1 MTSDELITRQAKQ
14 IEEQR
19 DRIARFVKM
28 TKKIG
33 SIMFC
38 IGGPLNDNV
47 NQYTDKQLKPFFEI
61 ARLIDGMVKD
71 EEYD

>member
-1 MTSDELITRQAKQ
+1 MTGDELIARQAKQ

-47 NQYTDKQLKPFFEI
+47 NQYTNTQLMPFVEI
-61 ARLIDGMVKD
+61 GRLIDGMVKK